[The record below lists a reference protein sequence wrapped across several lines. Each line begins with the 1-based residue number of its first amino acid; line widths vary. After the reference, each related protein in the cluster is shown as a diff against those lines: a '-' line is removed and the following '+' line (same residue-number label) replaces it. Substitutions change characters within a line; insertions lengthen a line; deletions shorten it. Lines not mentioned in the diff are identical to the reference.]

1 MTVFYVVF
9 LFAFFK
15 NFVCKT
21 KAKSVNKENDT
32 VVEITGTWSLDTFA
46 KVIKWSKGL
55 GVEVSNSTENLGMLY
70 TTLPSESKVKP

>member
-21 KAKSVNKENDT
+21 KAKSVNKENVT
-32 VVEITGTWSLDTFA
+32 VVEITGTWSWDTFA

-55 GVEVSNSTENLGMLY
+55 GVEVSNSTEDLGMLY

>member
-15 NFVCKT
+15 NFLCKT
-21 KAKSVNKENDT
+21 KAKSVNKENVT

-55 GVEVSNSTENLGMLY
+55 GVEVSNSTDDLGML
-70 TTLPSESKVKP
+70 

>member
-21 KAKSVNKENDT
+21 KAKSVNKENVT
-32 VVEITGTWSLDTFA
+32 LVEITGTWSLDTFA
-46 KVIKWSKGL
+46 KVIK
-55 GVEVSNSTENLGMLY
+55 
-70 TTLPSESKVKP
+70 

>member
-15 NFVCKT
+15 NFLCKT
-21 KAKSVNKENDT
+21 KAKSVNKENVT